1 MNKILKLSA
10 VALLAS
16 STSLMAQSKNF
27 EGVNIAIG
35 VSAVGAEVSGTSK
48 SGQNGTNSST
58 GTIGKIAEIA
68 NLDIGYT
75 FAISNNGALSI
86 GGTYIPVKAKIASG
100 SFSESTPGGTN
111 NTGNVNAEFKDPYSI
126 YIMPTYAITGNSAIF
141 AKVAYNHVDLSLTSA
156 GTTTITSKP
165 GKLEGWGYGVGSKT
179 MLDKNT
185 YLQVEVN
192 YIDYDKMFEKSFLEP
207 LNSLLSC
214 IGWQVKE
221 TASLEGLFG

>member
-10 VALLAS
+10 IALLAS

-27 EGVNIAIG
+27 EGANIAIG

-48 SGQNGTNSST
+48 SGQAGTSNST
-58 GTIGKIAEIA
+58 GAIGKIAEIA

-86 GGTYIPVKAKIASG
+86 GGTYIPGKAKIGSG
-100 SFSESTPGGTN
+100 SFTETTPGGTN
-111 NTGNVNAEFKDPYSI
+111 NTGNVNAQFKDPYSI

-141 AKVAYNHVDLSLTSA
+141 AKISYNHVDLDLTSA

-165 GKLEGWGYGVGSKT
+165 GNLEGWGYGVGSKT

-192 YIDYDKMFEKSFLEP
+192 YTDYDAITGT
-207 LNSLLSC
+207 LSSGNTYSADPKTIAGTVS
-214 IGWQVKE
+214 IGYK
-221 TASLEGLFG
+221 F